1 MKPRRS
7 LLGTLAALLGG
18 QAPAGTD
25 RGETLPGARRWL
37 LANYHHYRRL
47 PASQREAFDH
57 DVGLFLVQKR
67 ITGVSFDVTDEARL
81 QVAASAVTLS
91 LAWKE
96 YNWDQLTEVLLYPDD
111 FDRDFRFDDPE
122 FAGQAHPWGTVLLS
136 APSLEDSFADP
147 QDGFHVGLHEFTHL
161 LNLGGD
167 GIGGVPAGVGGE
179 RARIWLRLV
188 EAEME
193 RLRNGDSV
201 LDPYADSDPVEFFP
215 VTVEAF
221 FERPAALRRSNAELY
236 AFLAEYFVQ
245 DPASWDD
252 ALGLGVEVRGPR
264 ARAARPAR
272 R

>member
-1 MKPRRS
+1 MKPRRG

-57 DVGLFLVQKR
+57 DVGLFLAQKR
-67 ITGVSFDVTDEARL
+67 ITGVSFNVTDEARL

-136 APSLEDSFADP
+136 APSLEDSFATLRRL
-147 QDGFHVGLHEFTHL
+147 HVGSEFP
-161 LNLGGD
+161 
-167 GIGGVPAGVGGE
+167 PAEPRRWDRRGPDGVGRETRKAIGE
-179 RARIWLRLV
+179 
-188 EAEME
+188 
-193 RLRNGDSV
+193 
-201 LDPYADSDPVEFFP
+201 
-215 VTVEAF
+215 
-221 FERPAALRRSNAELY
+221 
-236 AFLAEYFVQ
+236 
-245 DPASWDD
+245 
-252 ALGLGVEVRGPR
+252 GL
-264 ARAARPAR
+264 AR
-272 R
+272 RWSGFEAGSVRDTTPTRICEFSP